1 MDLTCRLCNEEN
13 STEDALHFWTHC
25 TAMRANRKK
34 VMAIMKLNKDADKVS
49 FIQPLTWSPKQLDRF
64 LTEPS
69 IVQLLSDPGA
79 E

>member
-1 MDLTCRLCNEEN
+1 M
-13 STEDALHFWTHC
+13 
-25 TAMRANRKK
+25 KK
-34 VMAIMKLNKDADKVS
+34 IAQKILYIFGHIAKQWEQIETIMKLNKDADKVS